1 MSAVQTWIEREGP
14 GLTTTLAERL
24 GRRAGS
30 VFNSVGAAICEAVAG
45 RVIAALAADLR
56 AGKDAAGRE
65 LMLGLIQQYAAAGLG
80 YADLR
85 HLTTTLRALVLASL
99 ATAAE
104 VEAAER
110 QRVDDWLFQ
119 LVLVGAMRFVA
130 HREQAFQ
137 EQAAQLEV
145 RQLESQLEELRA
157 AFDEK
162 TRLLETIRQASTP
175 VAPVYEG
182 IVVVPL
188 VGMFDAQRA
197 QLLTERLLHAVTDA
211 RAQVVILDISGVP
224 VFDTEAAQLIL
235 RTGMAV
241 RLLGTAMI
249 LVGVSPAIAQTI
261 VGLGVDLAGLK
272 TLSSLQDGL
281 AHALAL
287 RRLRIA
293 PIAANGKG

>member
-1 MSAVQTWIEREGP
+1 MSAAQTWIEREGP

-30 VFNSVGAAICEAVAG
+30 VFHSIGAATCEAVAG

-65 LMLGLIQQYAAAGLG
+65 VMLTLIQQYAGAGLG

-99 ATAAE
+99 ATAPDI
-104 VEAAER
+104 EAAER

-130 HREQAFQ
+130 HREQVFQ
-137 EQAAQLEV
+137 EQAARLEV
-145 RQLESQLEELRA
+145 RQLESQLEELKA

-175 VAPVYEG
+175 IAPVYEG

-188 VGMFDAQRA
+188 VGMFDTQRA
-197 QLLTERLLHAVTDA
+197 ELLTERLLRAIADA
-211 RAQVVILDISGVP
+211 RAQVVILDITGVP
-224 VFDTEAAQLIL
+224 LFDTEAAQLII

-241 RLLGTAMI
+241 RLLGTQMI

-293 PIAANGKG
+293 PIAANAKG

>member
-1 MSAVQTWIEREGP
+1 MNWIEREAP
-14 GLTTTLAERL
+14 GLTRALVERL

-30 VFNSVGAAICEAVAG
+30 IFNAMGAAACEAVAD
-45 RVIAALAADLR
+45 RMIAALAADLR
-56 AGKDAAGRE
+56 AGKDTAGRE
-65 LMLGLIQQYAAAGLG
+65 AMLALIQQHAGSGLG

-85 HLTTTLRALVLASL
+85 NLTTTLRTLVLASL
-99 ATAAE
+99 AAAAE

-130 HREQAFQ
+130 HREQVFQ

-145 RQLESQLEELRA
+145 RQLESQLEELKA

-162 TRLLETIRQASTP
+162 TQLLETIRQASTP
-175 VAPVYEG
+175 IAPVYPG
-182 IVVVPL
+182 ILALPL
-188 VGMFDAQRA
+188 VGVFDAQRA
-197 QLLTERLLHAVTDA
+197 QLLTERLLQAITEA
-211 RAQVVILDISGVP
+211 RANVVILDISGVP

-235 RTGMAV
+235 RTAGAV
-241 RLLGTAMI
+241 RLLGTEMI

-287 RRLRIA
+287 RRVQIVPVTA
-293 PIAANGKG
+293 SGKR

>member
-1 MSAVQTWIEREGP
+1 MHWIEREAP
-14 GLTTTLAERL
+14 GLTTALAERL

-30 VFNSVGAAICEAVAG
+30 IFNAMGATACEAVAG
-45 RVIAALAADLR
+45 RMIAALAADLR
-56 AGKDAAGRE
+56 AGKDTAGRE
-65 LMLGLIQQYAAAGLG
+65 AMLGLIQQHAGAGLG

-85 HLTTTLRALVLASL
+85 NLATTLRALVLASL
-99 ATAAE
+99 AAAPE

-130 HREQAFQ
+130 HREQVFQ

-145 RQLESQLEELRA
+145 RQLESQLEELKA
-157 AFDEK
+157 AYDEK
-162 TRLLETIRQASTP
+162 THLLETIRQASTP
-175 VAPVYEG
+175 IAPVYPG
-182 IVVVPL
+182 ILALPL

-197 QLLTERLLHAVTDA
+197 QLLTERLLQAITDA
-211 RAQVVILDISGVP
+211 RASVVILDISGVP

-235 RTGMAV
+235 RTAGAV
-241 RLLGTAMI
+241 RLLGTEMI

-287 RRLRIA
+287 RRLQIA
-293 PIAANGKG
+293 PMAASGKR